1 MLNLSCSY
9 QIAII
14 SVTMEK
20 YGEESYTV
28 ELEYIGSLPIAKFI
42 RYIRN
47 TIYTRNFLFICTMG
61 TENFIRY
68 IRLSDINKSDIFE
81 FYCSL
86 SFKSF
91 FRMSDGSLYF
101 GKVIPSFKSSAHS
114 SQKTRNAKQKR
125 FFWIFRRFSAV
136 PGKQSTHTAN
146 QNVVLKKTLFLET
159 NTVYFAKQRFANQE
173 NNCFFLKTQTTVETA
188 KKSFV
193 SRFAFSDCSVR

>member
-114 SQKTRNAKQKR
+114 SQKTRNPKQTNV
-125 FFWIFRRFSAV
+125 FLAISTVVCSF
-136 PGKQSTHTAN
+136 GKPSTHTGN
-146 QNVVLKKTLFLET
+146 RIKTFFRET
-159 NTVYFAKQRFANQE
+159 NTVCFAKPFAKQTNNYVLLSWNREQPWRKLKKRF
-173 NNCFFLKTQTTVETA
+173 CFVFRVFLTA
-188 KKSFV
+188 V
-193 SRFAFSDCSVR
+193 C